1 LIVTDDLSKQRILTA
16 IADPYSRMI
25 LRTIMHDNKSALELS
40 KECGIPV
47 TTMYRRIEELLGA
60 GLIIQAKAS
69 RTKDGKWF
77 ELYRT
82 LVKNINITAE
92 KGSIAIAISLDNVPE
107 RLMHTSPTLNNLR
120 SQAVARTA

>member
-1 LIVTDDLSKQRILTA
+1 LIVTDDVSKQRILTA

-25 LRTIMHDNKSALELS
+25 LRTITHDTKSALELS

-47 TTMYRRIEELLGA
+47 TTMYRRIEELLNA
-60 GLIIQAKAS
+60 GLIVQAKAS

-92 KGSIAIAISLDNVPE
+92 HGLIAIAISLDNVPD
-107 RLMHTSPTLNNLR
+107 RLIRTSPSHSNLR
-120 SQAVARTA
+120 TEPFAQTA